1 MTEMLPLSIGVGLV
15 VSLLFS
21 ELFGLVPGGLV
32 VPGYVALYLHRPGE
46 VLLTLAAALITFA
59 LVRAL
64 SSTIILY
71 GRRRTV
77 LMVLTGYLVGLA
89 LRQLV
94 GGYTDPLGG
103 QLDLIGYIIPGLIA
117 IWLDRQGVAETV
129 ASMVT
134 ISAVV
139 RLLLVLLL
147 GEDLVV

>member
-32 VPGYVALYLHRPGE
+32 VPGYIALYLHRPGE
-46 VLLTLAAALITFA
+46 VLMTLAAALITFA
-59 LVRAL
+59 LVRAA
-64 SSTIILY
+64 SSAVIIY

-89 LRQLV
+89 MSQLA
-94 GGYTDPLGG
+94 GGYDDPL
-103 QLDLIGYIIPGLIA
+103 DVIGHIIPGLIA
-117 IWLDRQGVAETV
+117 IWLDRQGVTETV
-129 ASMVT
+129 SSLIT

-139 RLLLVLLL
+139 RLILVLLVGGDMML
-147 GEDLVV
+147 

>member
-32 VPGYVALYLHRPGE
+32 VPGYIALYLHRPGE
-46 VLLTLAAALITFA
+46 VLMTLAAALITFA
-59 LVRAL
+59 LVRAA
-64 SSTIILY
+64 SSVVILY

-89 LRQLV
+89 LRQLAM
-94 GGYTDPLGG
+94 GYDGPLDAP
-103 QLDLIGYIIPGLIA
+103 LDLIGYIIPGLIA
-117 IWLDRQGVAETV
+117 IWLDRQGVTETL
-129 ASMVT
+129 SSLIT

-139 RLLLVLLL
+139 RLLLVLLV
-147 GEDLVV
+147 GSDLML